1 VGIDIGR
8 DKHLIA
14 EQPER
19 PKVPDDIRA
28 YAPVTELHFQG
39 HGGGFDCYYIPAPLG
54 LRPDSYDPVR
64 EFLGELVSY
73 FTARLGYHHESFIQ
87 IGTTSDRAA
96 ARLFSENA
104 REWIPETGLG
114 VWPHRPAPRIWTMQD
129 MEDLDPNSGMPTLLH
144 SLFRVT
150 ADANV
155 RLTAMTTIVGTGCG
169 VQLVSRAESAVLLR
183 DLKELF
189 LAFIQDRVFRIF
201 PWYVPLIERAV
212 LIEPLEP
219 LVVDAM
225 RGISLYIRESPE
237 DGGILIISP
246 QPLSDIFA
254 QLGCKQVEH
263 GTIPKWKL
271 GDQR

>member
-1 VGIDIGR
+1 LGGVNN
-8 DKHLIA
+8 LIA

-19 PKVPDDIRA
+19 PKAAGDIRA
-28 YAPVTELHFQG
+28 YVPVTELHFQG
-39 HGGGFDCYYIPAPLG
+39 HGGGFDCYYIPASLG
-54 LRPDSYDPVR
+54 LRPDSYDSVR
-64 EFLGELVSY
+64 EFLGRLVSY
-73 FTARLGYHHESFIQ
+73 FTTRLECDHESFIQ
-87 IGTTSDRAA
+87 IGTTANSDAT
-96 ARLFSENA
+96 RLFSENA
-104 REWIPETGLG
+104 REWVPETGLG

-155 RLTAMTTIVGTGCG
+155 RLAAMTTMVGTGCG
-169 VQLVSRAESAVLLR
+169 IQIVSRAESAALLR

-189 LAFIQDRVFRIF
+189 LGFIQDRVFRIF

-219 LVVDAM
+219 LVASAM
-225 RGISLYIRESPE
+225 RGISLYIRESSE

-246 QPLSDIFA
+246 QPLSDIFT
-254 QLGCKQVEH
+254 QLGCKQIEH

>member
-1 VGIDIGR
+1 
-8 DKHLIA
+8 
-14 EQPER
+14 
-19 PKVPDDIRA
+19 
-28 YAPVTELHFQG
+28 
-39 HGGGFDCYYIPAPLG
+39 
-54 LRPDSYDPVR
+54 
-64 EFLGELVSY
+64 
-73 FTARLGYHHESFIQ
+73 
-87 IGTTSDRAA
+87 
-96 ARLFSENA
+96 
-104 REWIPETGLG
+104 
-114 VWPHRPAPRIWTMQD
+114 MQD

-155 RLTAMTTIVGTGCG
+155 RLTAMSAIVGTGCG
-169 VQLVSRAESAVLLR
+169 VQLVSRAESSVLLR

-189 LAFIQDRVFRIF
+189 LGFIQGRVFRIF
-201 PWYVPLIERAV
+201 PWYVPLMERAA

-219 LVVDAM
+219 LVVSAM

-246 QPLSDIFA
+246 QQLSDIFA

-263 GTIPKWKL
+263 GTIPKWRL